1 MEVIIGRQLIYVFPH
16 FFPDRI
22 AVVERQVDETLTEMV
37 EEEKKNFDELLKVG
51 GAQPFLIFNLT
62 RSWILVLE
70 ASL

>member
-1 MEVIIGRQLIYVFPH
+1 MIIGRQLIDFSPI

-51 GAQPFLIFNLT
+51 GAQPFLLFLT
-62 RSWILVLE
+62 
-70 ASL
+70 